1 MVTSKGWKIGEIQ
14 PRRLELGTGEGVE
27 SEEVVGVADGPG
39 TIVKRRVYVP
49 GTANWER
56 NVRWLLK

>member
-14 PRRLELGTGEGVE
+14 TRRPELGTGEGVE
-27 SEEVVGVADGPG
+27 SEKVVGVADGPG

-49 GTANWER
+49 GTADWER
-56 NVRWLLK
+56 M